1 MINDYSCT
9 VMFWGGWDD
18 EKTNG
23 QFVNANTGE
32 TLVKEEGYWPFFP
45 GEPNGGTMESCV
57 VVWPARNA
65 WNDFVCSIGVYGFC
79 HMEPRPR
86 FVLRGWVYSLIV
98 KKSLLNSILI
108 D

>member
-1 MINDYSCT
+1 MFNIVKNVKHFLYL

-18 EKTNG
+18 EATNG

-32 TLVKEEGYWPFFP
+32 MLRKEDGYWPFFP
-45 GEPNGGTMESCV
+45 GEPNGGSLESCV

-65 WNDFVCSIGVYGFC
+65 WNDFNCGIGVYGFC

-86 FVLRGWVYSLIV
+86 FVLRGR
-98 KKSLLNSILI
+98 KTNQ
-108 D
+108 